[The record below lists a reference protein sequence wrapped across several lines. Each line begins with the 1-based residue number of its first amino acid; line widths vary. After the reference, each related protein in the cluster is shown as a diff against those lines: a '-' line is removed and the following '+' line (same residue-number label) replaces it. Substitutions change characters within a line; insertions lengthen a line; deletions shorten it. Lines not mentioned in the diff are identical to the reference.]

1 MSDTETKTIRDYPPL
16 VQLSVDQILGL
27 VGAGFGREDNELWQ
41 ELFGHL
47 RGQLVSNGQSFTCT
61 SGAHTQHLKGS
72 YQKSIPWLNN
82 VFFQEKP
89 SFHKKVLKTLFCT
102 ILNYRFLVFEEHLQ
116 NMGGSNCVHCGYDD
130 VREFGI
136 WGDVKIW
143 HSM

>member
-61 SGAHTQHLKGS
+61 SGAHTQHLKEVIKNQYLG
-72 YQKSIPWLNN
+72 L
-82 VFFQEKP
+82 
-89 SFHKKVLKTLFCT
+89 T
-102 ILNYRFLVFEEHLQ
+102 
-116 NMGGSNCVHCGYDD
+116 M
-130 VREFGI
+130 
-136 WGDVKIW
+136 
-143 HSM
+143 

>member
-27 VGAGFGREDNELWQ
+27 VGAGFGREDNKLWQ

-72 YQKSIPWLNN
+72 YQISIPWLNN
-82 VFFQEKP
+82 VIFQEKP
-89 SFHKKVLKTLFCT
+89 SFHKKVLKILF
-102 ILNYRFLVFEEHLQ
+102 
-116 NMGGSNCVHCGYDD
+116 
-130 VREFGI
+130 
-136 WGDVKIW
+136 
-143 HSM
+143 